1 MKKSLEIYAR
11 SSRYYKQDRGAK
23 MGKLIAVVGASGAG
37 KTSLVHALTNTGN
50 FAVAY
55 EQHAERPF
63 QTLFKGD
70 SLYALANQLDYLLY
84 RTEQEKELRASA
96 KIGLVDGG
104 LDLDFHGFTRLFHAR
119 GLLSDPEFDLCRRF
133 YELTRQFLP
142 LPDLIIHLIASEEVI
157 RQRLAWRERINI
169 ASVEDTALFNSF
181 LDEWLG
187 TISPSKLLQLDVSE
201 ESPGYEKSLQ
211 VILAQV
217 DHRSLS
223 NVLSN
228 G

>member
-1 MKKSLEIYAR
+1 
-11 SSRYYKQDRGAK
+11 

-37 KTSLVHALTNTGN
+37 KTSLVRALTKTGD

-55 EQHAERPF
+55 EQHTERPF
-63 QTLFKGD
+63 QTLFKQD
-70 SLYALANQLDYLLY
+70 PLYALANQLDYLLY

-96 KIGLVDGG
+96 RIGLIDGG
-104 LDLDFHGFTRLFHAR
+104 LDLDFHGFTRLFHSR

-142 LPDLIIHLIASEEVI
+142 MADIIIHLIANDDVI
-157 RQRLAWRERINI
+157 RQRLARRERINI
-169 ASVEDTALFNSF
+169 VSVEDTALFNSF
-181 LDEWLG
+181 LEEWLG
-187 TISPSKLLQLDVSE
+187 TISPSKLMRLDVSD

-217 DHRSLS
+217 NL
-223 NVLSN
+223 
-228 G
+228 

>member
-1 MKKSLEIYAR
+1 
-11 SSRYYKQDRGAK
+11 

-70 SLYALANQLDYLLY
+70 PLYALANQLDYLLY

-133 YELTRQFLP
+133 YELTRQFLS
-142 LPDLIIHLIASEEVI
+142 LPDLIIHLIASEEII

-187 TISPSKLLQLDVSE
+187 TISPSKLLRLDVSE

>member
-1 MKKSLEIYAR
+1 
-11 SSRYYKQDRGAK
+11 

-133 YELTRQFLP
+133 YELTRQFLS
-142 LPDLIIHLIASEEVI
+142 LPDLIIHLIASEEII

-187 TISPSKLLQLDVSE
+187 TISPSKLLRLDVSE

>member
-1 MKKSLEIYAR
+1 
-11 SSRYYKQDRGAK
+11 

-37 KTSLVHALTNTGN
+37 KTSLVHALTKTGN

-55 EQHAERPF
+55 EQHTERPF
-63 QTLFKGD
+63 QALFKRAP
-70 SLYALANQLDYLLY
+70 LYALANQMDYLLY

-119 GLLSDPEFDLCRRF
+119 GMLSDPEFDLCRRF

-142 LPDLIIHLIASEEVI
+142 MADLIVHLIANDEVI
-157 RQRLAWRERINI
+157 RQRLARRERINI
-169 ASVEDTALFNSF
+169 ASVEDTDLLNSF

-187 TISPSKLLQLDVSE
+187 TISPSKLLRLDVSE

-211 VILAQV
+211 VILTQV
-217 DHRSLS
+217 DHQSFS
-223 NVLSN
+223 NVVSN
-228 G
+228 GKP

>member
-1 MKKSLEIYAR
+1 
-11 SSRYYKQDRGAK
+11 

-70 SLYALANQLDYLLY
+70 PLYALANQLDYLLY

-133 YELTRQFLP
+133 YELTRQFLS
-142 LPDLIIHLIASEEVI
+142 LPDLIIHLIASEEII

>member
-1 MKKSLEIYAR
+1 
-11 SSRYYKQDRGAK
+11 
-23 MGKLIAVVGASGAG
+23 MGKLITVVGASGAG
-37 KTSLVHALTNTGN
+37 KTSLVNGLNKTGN
-50 FAVAY
+50 FTVAF
-55 EQHAERPF
+55 EQHTERPF
-63 QTLFKGD
+63 QALFKRDPQYG
-70 SLYALANQLDYLLY
+70 LANQLDYLLY

-133 YELTRQFLP
+133 YELTRQFLS
-142 LPDLIIHLIASEEVI
+142 LPDLIIHLIASEEII